1 MNIADAHLDAL
12 KAFGY
17 TETEARFLYIVATH
31 SGYFVARQF
40 LGFAGCQLGR
50 ADRCVLEK
58 APDEE
63 TRPYGTLSEKWHHLP
78 SVFAADL
85 PAARPREY
93 SEPPAARNRVHPAA
107 HRHARFRSRS
117 SRSRTYLETEPE
129 KVRFFRESCNVPVEV
144 LPAKIYHGQP
154 TSQPTVRYFVDR
166 FPMYLDANSSSSL
179 VTFTYLQGPAV
190 SHSEFIHH
198 LEDYVPLFRK
208 LSEFRFLYLSRV
220 DFHFEK
226 AKELFNSIVATP
238 LGSDVSAD
246 LVRYFQVRK
255 AWDLGHYTALTEA
268 DLIFRNEARSRFVG
282 QRFEHLYRE
291 WKTGRIAESH
301 IRQKFGSTGSR
312 TIAHFSAEVLR
323 KVREYRTQGG
333 EKWLKK
339 VQITALQGCLLA
351 VLQPVAPAMPFVRSR
366 KRKVSGTKVTPEKT
380 PNRAGATPLFRLS
393 AAQKVRGVAPA
404 HAAKIVPDV
413 FSESQ
418 VGPEEEVTNQGGTPC
433 PS

>member
-40 LGFAGCQLGR
+40 LGFAGCQWGERTAAFWKKLQTKKHVRTERFPKSGTAYHLYSRRIYRQLGR
-50 ADRCVLEK
+50 ENI
-58 APDEE
+58 
-63 TRPYGTLSEKWHHLP
+63 
-78 SVFAADL
+78 
-85 PAARPREY
+85 
-93 SEPPAARNRVHPAA
+93 RNRRQHEIEYILRRIGILDFVLAHPG
-107 HRHARFRSRS
+107 
-117 SRSRTYLETEPE
+117 RTYLETEPE
-129 KVRFFRESCNVPVEV
+129 KVQFFREGCNVPVEV

-166 FPMYLDANSSSSL
+166 FPMYLDANSSPSV

-198 LEDYVPLFRK
+198 LEDYLPLFRK
-208 LSEFRFLYLSRV
+208 LPEFRFLYLSRV

-246 LVRYFQVRK
+246 LVRYFRVRK

-282 QRFEHLYRE
+282 PRFEHLYRE

-301 IRQKFGSTGSR
+301 IRQKFGLIGGR
-312 TIAHFSAEVLR
+312 TIAHFSAELLQRFGNTER
-323 KVREYRTQGG
+323 KEVRN
-333 EKWLKK
+333 
-339 VQITALQGCLLA
+339 A
-351 VLQPVAPAMPFVRSR
+351 
-366 KRKVSGTKVTPEKT
+366 
-380 PNRAGATPLFRLS
+380 
-393 AAQKVRGVAPA
+393 
-404 HAAKIVPDV
+404 
-413 FSESQ
+413 
-418 VGPEEEVTNQGGTPC
+418 
-433 PS
+433 